1 MLKIRYSELGIIIA
15 CSNCILMHMWK
26 NYLFIAGISLAFVNS
41 FYAQEEDPSCLAPS
55 KKTQKLIDAGN
66 NSPDLQSAAANF
78 AKAIE
83 AEPDNAGPYYEF
95 AMYAYTSGTKAYETN
110 PNPSLGDRSFQK
122 AEGLFEKAAELC
134 PDYHSNIYYY
144 LGVINYTQDE
154 KEAATAWFEKFVA
167 FKNNDNSRYGAE
179 YTKQLADV
187 KKLLS
192 SQKEETEML
201 SKQVPFNPKKIP
213 NVSTGNDEYFPMI
226 SPDNLLMFYTR
237 KQDMKNLGDVVS
249 NIQEIYTYSIR
260 TDDGLA
266 FDGGKAFPKP
276 FNNGTFQSYGAATMS
291 VDNKEMII
299 CACKKTE
306 VGGNPYMNCDLYSTT
321 YQKTGPN
328 PSDYQWS
335 ELVNLGPKINSADG
349 WEGQPSMSA
358 DGNTLFYTANRSS
371 TKDNDVFIVK
381 RNADGTWGAP
391 RPFDEINT
399 AGKDKSPFLHQ
410 DSETLYFV
418 STVSDSRKGVGGL
431 DIFYMREENGVWSK
445 PKNIGYPINS
455 KDDELG
461 IFVSTDGKLAYYSS
475 KQQNNWDIYGFELY
489 EEARPKA
496 VTIIK
501 GDLKDPAGK
510 PIENATIEVSYEN
523 SDKVEQVRVNGNDG
537 KFAVVVKTDKP
548 QDIMV
553 SVKKEGAAFDSKLIT
568 KEEIVKKENR
578 VNNKLEVKELKV
590 GEAYTIND
598 ILYDYNSDVL
608 SNKSRFIL
616 REFARFL
623 KSNPTI
629 KIMIQGHTDSD
640 GDDVKN
646 LDLSDRRAKGVKS
659 YLISLGIE
667 DDRLEAKG
675 FGEAKPKV
683 ENDTPE
689 NKAKNRRTE
698 FLIQGM

>member
-1 MLKIRYSELGIIIA
+1 
-15 CSNCILMHMWK
+15 MWK
-26 NYLFIAGISLAFVNS
+26 NYLFIAGISLAFINS
-41 FYAQEEDPSCLAPS
+41 FYAQEEDPSCLLPS
-55 KKTQKLIDAGN
+55 KKVQKLIDAGKN
-66 NSPDLQSAAANF
+66 AADGKTAAENF

-83 AEPDNAGPYYEF
+83 AEPDNAGAYYEF
-95 AMYAYTSGTKAYETN
+95 GMYAYNAGMKYYETVAN
-110 PNPSLGDRSFQK
+110 PATGDRSFLR
-122 AEGLFEKAAELC
+122 AEELFQKAAELC

-144 LGVINYTQDE
+144 LGVINYTQE
-154 KEAATAWFEKFVA
+154 QKEDAIKWFEKFVA
-167 FKNNDNSRYGAE
+167 FKNNDNSRYGDE

-187 KKLLS
+187 KKLLA

-201 SKQVPFNPKKIP
+201 SKQVPFNPKKVP
-213 NVSTGNDEYFPMI
+213 NVSTANDEYFPMI
-226 SPDNLLMFYTR
+226 SPDNLLMFFTR
-237 KQDMKNLGDVVS
+237 KQDLKNLGDIVS
-249 NIQEIYTYSIR
+249 NVQEVYTYSIR
-260 TDDGLA
+260 TDEGLS
-266 FDGGKAFPKP
+266 FDGGKPFPKP

-306 VGGNPYMNCDLYSTT
+306 VNGQAYMNCDLYSTT

-358 DGNTLFYTANRSS
+358 DGNTLFYTANRST

-391 RPFDEINT
+391 KPFDEINT

-418 STVSDSRKGVGGL
+418 STVSDDRKGAGGL

-455 KDDELG
+455 KEDELG
-461 IFVSTDGKLAYYSS
+461 IFVSTDGKLAYFSS
-475 KQQNNWDIYGFELY
+475 KQQGNWDIYGFELY

-510 PIENATIEVSYEN
+510 PIENATIEVAYEN

-568 KEEIVKKENR
+568 KEEIAKKENR

-608 SNKSRFIL
+608 STKSRFIL

-640 GDDVKN
+640 GDDAKN

-659 YLISLGIE
+659 YLASMGIE
-667 DDRLEAKG
+667 EDRLEAKG
-675 FGEAKPKV
+675 FGETKPKV
-683 ENDTPE
+683 ANDTPE

>member
-1 MLKIRYSELGIIIA
+1 
-15 CSNCILMHMWK
+15 MWK
-26 NYLFIAGISLAFVNS
+26 NYLLIAGISIIS
-41 FYAQEEDPSCLAPS
+41 IQTSYAQEEDPSCLAPS
-55 KKTQKLIDAGN
+55 KKVQKYITAGQNASDAKT
-66 NSPDLQSAAANF
+66 AAENF
-78 AKAIE
+78 SKAIE
-83 AEPDNAGPYYEF
+83 EAPDNAAAYFEF
-95 AMYAYTSGTKAYETN
+95 GMYAYESGKKFYETVAN
-110 PNPSLGDRSFQK
+110 PAQGDRSWAK
-122 AEGLFEKAAELC
+122 AEQLLVKAAELC
-134 PDYHSNIYYY
+134 PDYHSDIFYY

-154 KEAATAWFEKFVA
+154 KDQANNWFQKFVD
-167 FKNNDNSRYGAE
+167 FKNSDNSRYGTNYA
-179 YTKQLADV
+179 KQLADV
-187 KKLLS
+187 KKLLVN
-192 SQKEETEML
+192 QKEDQEMAT
-201 SKQVPFNPKKIP
+201 KQVPFNPKKIQ

-237 KQDMKNLGDVVS
+237 KQDVKNLGDLVS
-249 NIQEIYTYSIR
+249 NVQEVYTYSNHLDERIS
-260 TDDGLA
+260 

-276 FNNGTFQSYGAATMS
+276 FNDGSFQSYGGATMS

-299 CACKKTE
+299 CACKRTE
-306 VGGNPYMNCDLYSTT
+306 VNGQAYMNCDLYSTT

-335 ELVNLGPKINSADG
+335 ELVNLGPKINTPDG
-349 WEGQPSMSA
+349 WEAQPSMSA
-358 DGNTLFYTANRSS
+358 DGNTLFYTANRRT

-381 RNADGTWGAP
+381 RNPDGTWGSP

-418 STVSDSRKGVGGL
+418 STVSDERKGAGGL

-445 PKNIGYPINS
+445 PKNIGYPINTAE
-455 KDDELG
+455 DEIG

-475 KQQNNWDIYGFELY
+475 QQQGNWDIYGFDLY

-501 GDLKDPAGK
+501 GDLKDPTGK
-510 PIENATIEVSYEN
+510 PIENAVIEVAYEN

-537 KFAVVVKTDKP
+537 KYAVVVKTEKP

-553 SVKKEGAAFDSKLIT
+553 SVKKDGAAFDSKLIT

-578 VNNKLEVKELKV
+578 VNNDLAVKELKV
-590 GEAYTIND
+590 GEAYTLND

-608 SNKSRFIL
+608 SSKSKFIL

-623 KSNPTI
+623 KSNPTV

-640 GDDVKN
+640 GDDAKN
-646 LDLSDRRAKGVKS
+646 LDLSDRRAKGVKA
-659 YLISLGIE
+659 YLLSQGIE
-667 DDRLEAKG
+667 SDRLEAKG
-675 FGEAKPKV
+675 YGETKPKV

-689 NKAKNRRTE
+689 NKAKNRRTD

>member
-1 MLKIRYSELGIIIA
+1 
-15 CSNCILMHMWK
+15 MWK
-26 NYLFIAGISLAFVNS
+26 NYLLITGISLISIQS

-55 KKTQKLIDAGN
+55 KKAQKYIFAGQN
-66 NSPDLQSAAANF
+66 AGDPKTAAENF

-83 AEPDNAGPYYEF
+83 EAPDNAGAYFEF
-95 AMYAYTSGTKAYETN
+95 GMYAYESGKKAYETVAN
-110 PNPSLGDRSFQK
+110 PAQGDRSWVK
-122 AEGLFEKAAELC
+122 AEQLLVKAAELC
-134 PDYHSNIYYY
+134 PDYHSDIFYY
-144 LGVINYTQDE
+144 LGVINYTQDQ
-154 KEAATAWFEKFVA
+154 KEEANKWFQKFVD
-167 FKNNDNSRYGAE
+167 FKNTDNSRYGTNYA
-179 YTKQLADV
+179 KQLTDV
-187 KKLLS
+187 KKLLVN
-192 SQKEETEML
+192 QKEDSEMA
-201 SKQVPFNPKKIP
+201 SKQVPFNPKKVQ

-237 KQDMKNLGDVVS
+237 KQDVKNLGDLVS
-249 NIQEIYTYSIR
+249 NVQEVYTYSNHMDEGIS
-260 TDDGLA
+260 

-276 FNNGTFQSYGAATMS
+276 FNNGSFQSYGGATMS

-299 CACKKTE
+299 CACKRAE
-306 VGGNPYMNCDLYSTT
+306 VNGQAYMNCDLYSTT

-335 ELVNLGPKINSADG
+335 ELVNLGPKINTPDG
-349 WEGQPSMSA
+349 WEAQPSMSA
-358 DGNTLFYTANRSS
+358 DGNTLFYTANRRT
-371 TKDNDVFIVK
+371 TKDNDVFVVK
-381 RNADGTWGAP
+381 RNPDGTWGSP

-418 STVSDSRKGVGGL
+418 STVSDDRKGAGGL

-445 PKNIGYPINS
+445 PKNIGYPINTAE
-455 KDDELG
+455 DEIG

-475 KQQNNWDIYGFELY
+475 QQQGNWDIYGFDLY

-501 GDLKDPAGK
+501 GDLKDPTGK
-510 PIENATIEVSYEN
+510 PIENAIIEVAYES

-537 KFAVVVKTDKP
+537 KYAVVVKTEKP

-553 SVKKEGAAFDSKLIT
+553 SVKKDGAAFDSKLIT

-578 VNNKLEVKELKV
+578 VNNNLEVKELKV

-598 ILYDYNSDVL
+598 ILYDYNSDFL
-608 SNKSRFIL
+608 STKSKFIL

-623 KSNPTI
+623 KSNPTV
-629 KIMIQGHTDSD
+629 KIMVQGHTDSD
-640 GDDVKN
+640 GDDAKN
-646 LDLSDRRAKGVKS
+646 LDLSDRRAKGVKA
-659 YLISLGIE
+659 YLQSQGIE
-667 DDRLEAKG
+667 SDRLEAKG
-675 FGEAKPKV
+675 YGETKPKV

-689 NKAKNRRTE
+689 NKAKNRRTD